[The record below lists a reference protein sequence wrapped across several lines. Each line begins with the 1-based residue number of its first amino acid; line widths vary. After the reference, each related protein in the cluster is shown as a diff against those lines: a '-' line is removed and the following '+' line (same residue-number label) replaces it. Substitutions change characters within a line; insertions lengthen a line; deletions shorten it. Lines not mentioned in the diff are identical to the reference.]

1 MRTAVS
7 GESAEEARLKT
18 AAFVEGGVPAK
29 LAEEISE
36 LALMTLVPEI
46 MQIAA
51 ETGETLSRTAQGYFA
66 VTDTLRINRLLAASD
81 RVPAT
86 EQFEAM
92 ALSRAVSD
100 IAAARRDITAAAL
113 REQKKDRNPVAAWEE
128 SERVRVAQA
137 TGQLRLL
144 TEKGETTLAK
154 ITVAAGLLN
163 DLARGRAK

>member
-1 MRTAVS
+1 
-7 GESAEEARLKT
+7 
-18 AAFVEGGVPAK
+18 
-29 LAEEISE
+29 
-36 LALMTLVPEI
+36 
-46 MQIAA
+46 
-51 ETGETLSRTAQGYFA
+51 
-66 VTDTLRINRLLAASD
+66 
-81 RVPAT
+81 
-86 EQFEAM
+86 M

-113 REQKKDRNPVAAWEE
+113 REQKKERSPVAAWEE